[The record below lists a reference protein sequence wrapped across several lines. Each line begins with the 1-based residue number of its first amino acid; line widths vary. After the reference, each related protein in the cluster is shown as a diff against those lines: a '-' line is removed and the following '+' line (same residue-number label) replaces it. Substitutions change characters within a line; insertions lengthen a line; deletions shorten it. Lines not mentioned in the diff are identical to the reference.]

1 MNWRRAGL
9 SFTLVVPLLGLL
21 AFGMTLDPRTLPST
35 LPGRVAPDFDL
46 AIMEMRN
53 DPAGPG
59 TARLSDHRGE
69 VVVVNF
75 WASWCLSCRGEHPIL
90 NRIAHAYDGR
100 GVHFYGVLYNDVPR
114 YAERYIAD
122 RGGQIYPTLLDPGS
136 RIAIEYG
143 VSGVPETFFIGP
155 DGVVGHKQIG
165 PVTERVLVEWIER
178 LLPADEGP
186 R

>member
-9 SFTLVVPLLGLL
+9 SFTLVVPLIGLL
-21 AFGMTLDPRTLPST
+21 AFGMTLDPRTIPST
-35 LPGRVAPDFDL
+35 LPGRAAPDFDL
-46 AIMEMRN
+46 AIMRT
-53 DPAGPG
+53 PSGAAGPS

-75 WASWCLSCRGEHPIL
+75 WASWCLTCRSEHPIL
-90 NRIAHAYDGR
+90 NRVARAYDGN
-100 GVHFYGVLYNDVPR
+100 GVHFYGVLYNDLPR

-122 RGGQIYPTLLDPGS
+122 RGGQVYPTLLDPGS

-165 PVTERVLVEWIER
+165 PVTEQVLIEWIER
-178 LLPADEGP
+178 LRPAGEDS